1 MNPDKAVIETLDRRP
16 DVFCRRCG
24 RELTHPDSYAAGI
37 GPECSN
43 HWGICQQ
50 ELARL
55 NMEMD
60 PNLIAAAMNDG
71 PSIVSLNA
79 KGDRFVV
86 RFKFDEDGSIRK
98 EIKAIQGW
106 NFDFT
111 GSRLWSVPASKE
123 ILNRVMSIL
132 PQARVY
138 IKDLERI
145 KNLGAQA
152 PEPMAAPALRPRT
165 AWLEDEKI
173 RLFWDRKD
181 RDFETIKEEVK
192 DCPSRHWNPD
202 KFFWEV
208 PASIQLMELLEK
220 WQFTQDDNLK
230 NYLEGH
236 KPGEINNI
244 LYFSLCPLYN
254 EIKNHGGRKN
264 AEGSLRQKAEQS
276 ERRIEQKEPRK
287 GENPRCQGQSPRE
300 VNRECP
306 RRSLEREGV
315 QSHQRSNA
323 SSRSQGQTS
332 QGIGDGQKET
342 RSEFPGRQRTGNDR
356 HYRLSGQ
363 SSEGAGVHPRI
374 SGENQISDCFL
385 PECRD
390 CLQSRLRRS
399 DRDGG
404 NRSGQWAPQQQGEQ
418 NHRRQENQ
426 SIGSPWLDCS
436 TLKALS
442 QNPPGFEKL
451 FSFQKESVD
460 FLESRQ
466 GRALVAHEMGLGKTI
481 ITLAWLRIHPEA
493 RPAVIVVPASLKLNW
508 RREAYKW
515 MDRSQETVM
524 ILSGSPNGNGQELAL
539 PAVSVIIINYDIL
552 KKWNPILKKLNPK
565 AVVIDESHYVKNNKA
580 QRTLAV
586 RDLAKGVPHVI
597 AMSGTPIVN
606 RPIEFYNAISIVNPT
621 VFPSWFKFANKF
633 CAPKF
638 NGFAMDYSGA
648 SNTEELHQILTK
660 TLMIRRLKKDVLKDL
675 PAKIRSVVPLELENR
690 SEYNEAVRDF
700 LGWLE
705 RTEGVEAAERASAAE
720 ALVAIGK
727 LKQLA
732 ARGKLQSALSW
743 IRDVVDQDEK
753 IIVFAVHH
761 WMVDALMAEF
771 GKQAVR
777 LTGKENQ
784 EQRQKAVD
792 DFQTDPDI
800 KVFVGNTKAA
810 GVGITLTAATHVAFV
825 EMGWTPGEH
834 QQAEDRAHRIGQEE
848 TVNVYYLV
856 AEDTIE
862 EDIAVML
869 DEKAEVLSQVLD
881 GKEVEKHSILGELL
895 KKMKKERK

>member
-1 MNPDKAVIETLDRRP
+1 MQTDKAVIETLDRRP
-16 DVFCRRCG
+16 DVHCRRCG

-71 PSIVSLNA
+71 PSIISLNA
-79 KGDRFVV
+79 KGDRFIL

-98 EIKAIQGW
+98 QIKAIQGW
-106 NFDFT
+106 NFDFNGT
-111 GSRLWSVPASKE
+111 RLWSVPASKE
-123 ILNRVMSIL
+123 ILDQVMAIL
-132 PQARVY
+132 PQARIY

-152 PEPMAAPALRPRT
+152 PEPMAAPALKPRT

-192 DCPSRHWNPD
+192 ECPNRRWNPD

-220 WQFTQDDNLK
+220 WQFAQDDHLK
-230 NYLEGH
+230 NYLEGF
-236 KPGEINNI
+236 KPKQVDNVNLPTELK
-244 LYFSLCPLYN
+244 LYKFQ
-254 EIKNHGGRKN
+254 E
-264 AEGSLRQKAEQS
+264 
-276 ERRIEQKEPRK
+276 
-287 GENPRCQGQSPRE
+287 
-300 VNRECP
+300 
-306 RRSLEREGV
+306 
-315 QSHQRSNA
+315 
-323 SSRSQGQTS
+323 
-332 QGIGDGQKET
+332 DG
-342 RSEFPGRQRTGNDR
+342 
-356 HYRLSGQ
+356 
-363 SSEGAGVHPRI
+363 
-374 SGENQISDCFL
+374 
-385 PECRD
+385 
-390 CLQSRLRRS
+390 
-399 DRDGG
+399 
-404 NRSGQWAPQQQGEQ
+404 
-418 NHRRQENQ
+418 
-426 SIGSPWLDCS
+426 
-436 TLKALS
+436 LK
-442 QNPPGFEKL
+442 FI
-451 FSFQKESVD
+451 
-460 FLESRQ
+460 ESRH
-466 GRALVAHEMGLGKTI
+466 GRALIGDEMGLGKTI
-481 ITLAWLRIHPEA
+481 QALAWLRIHPEA

-539 PAVSVIIINYDIL
+539 PAASVIIINYDIL
-552 KKWNPILKKLNPK
+552 KKWNPILKKLSPK

-621 VFPSWFKFANKF
+621 VFPSWYKFATRY

-638 NGFAMDYSGA
+638 NGFATDYSGA

-705 RTEGVEAAERASAAE
+705 RTEGEEAAERASAAE

-732 ARGKLQSALSW
+732 ARGKLNAAISW

-777 LTGKENQ
+777 LTGKESQ
-784 EQRQKAVD
+784 EQRQAAVD
-792 DFQTDPDI
+792 NFQNDPDI

-810 GVGITLTAATHVAFV
+810 GVGITLTAATHVVFV
-825 EMGWTPGEH
+825 ELGWTPGEMC
-834 QQAEDRAHRIGQEE
+834 QAEDRAHRIGQEE

-862 EDIAVML
+862 EDIAIML
-869 DEKAEVLSQVLD
+869 DQKAEVLSQILD